1 MSVQGRGFPIPFL
14 VTTEVP
20 CPYLPGRMERKII
33 TELSGAQ
40 SPELFEILSRAGFRR
55 SHSIAYRPACVG
67 CRACVP
73 VRIVASDFAPSRS
86 MRKILARNQGL
97 RATVTEALPT
107 QEQFKL
113 FARYL
118 EARHNDG
125 EMVGMGPQDY
135 ASMVGDSPVDTRIVE
150 FRETRPG
157 KGESG
162 KLVAACLTDWGKD
175 GISAVYSFFEPNL
188 TRNSLGSF
196 IVLWLIGE
204 ARRRGLPY
212 IYLGYW
218 VAGSQKMDYKRRYQP
233 IEAYGAA
240 GWVRMPAEEPGEQ
253 E

>member
-40 SPELFEILSRAGFRR
+40 SPELFEILSHAGFRR
-55 SHSIAYRPACVG
+55 SHSIAYRPACAG

-73 VRIVASDFAPSRS
+73 VRIVAADFVPERS
-86 MRKILARNQGL
+86 LRRVMKRNADL
-97 RATVTEALPT
+97 RATVTEAVPT

-150 FRETRPG
+150 FRDA
-157 KGESG
+157 KG
-162 KLVAACLTDWGKD
+162 KLVGACLTDWGQD
-175 GISAVYSFFEPNL
+175 GISAVYSFFEPDL
-188 TRNSLGSF
+188 SRNSLGSF
-196 IVLWLIGE
+196 VVIWLIEE
-204 ARRRGLPY
+204 AQRRNLSY
-212 IYLGYW
+212 VYLGYW
-218 VAGSQKMDYKRRYQP
+218 VAGSQKMDYKRRFRP
-233 IEAYGAA
+233 IEAYGSA
-240 GWVRMPAEEPGEQ
+240 GWVRMSPIEEFD
-253 E
+253 

>member
-40 SPELFEILSRAGFRR
+40 SPELFEILSHAGFRR
-55 SHSIAYRPACVG
+55 SHSIAYRPACAG

-73 VRIVASDFAPSRS
+73 VRIVAADFVPLRS
-86 MRKILARNQGL
+86 LRRVMKRNADL
-97 RATVTEALPT
+97 RATVTEAVPT

-118 EARHNDG
+118 EVRHNDG

-150 FRETRPG
+150 FRDA
-157 KGESG
+157 KG
-162 KLVAACLTDWGKD
+162 KLVAACLTDWGQD
-175 GISAVYSFFEPNL
+175 GISAVYSFFEPDL
-188 TRNSLGSF
+188 ERNSLGSF
-196 IVLWLIGE
+196 IVIWLIEE
-204 ARRRGLPY
+204 AQRRKLSY
-212 IYLGYW
+212 VYLGYW
-218 VAGSQKMDYKRRYQP
+218 VAGSQKMDYKRRFRP
-233 IEAYGAA
+233 IEAYGPG
-240 GWVRMPAEEPGEQ
+240 GWVRMSQAEEPA
-253 E
+253 

>member
-73 VRIVASDFAPSRS
+73 VRIVASAFKPSRS
-86 MRKILARNQGL
+86 MRKVLARNQDL
-97 RATVTEALPT
+97 RATVTEAVPT

-150 FRETRPG
+150 FRDGAAG
-157 KGESG
+157 KNGSGKNDPG
-162 KLVAACLTDWGKD
+162 KLVAACLTDWGQD
-175 GISAVYSFFEPNL
+175 GISAVYSFFEPKL
-188 TRNSLGSF
+188 ARNSLGSF
-196 IVLWLIGE
+196 IVLWLI
-204 ARRRGLPY
+204 
-212 IYLGYW
+212 
-218 VAGSQKMDYKRRYQP
+218 
-233 IEAYGAA
+233 
-240 GWVRMPAEEPGEQ
+240 
-253 E
+253 

>member
-40 SPELFEILSRAGFRR
+40 SPELFEILSHAGFRR
-55 SHSIAYRPACVG
+55 SHSIAYRPACAG

-73 VRIVASDFAPSRS
+73 VRIVAADFAPERS
-86 MRKILARNQGL
+86 LRRVMKRNADL
-97 RATVTEALPT
+97 RATVTEAVPT

-150 FRETRPG
+150 FRDA
-157 KGESG
+157 KG
-162 KLVAACLTDWGKD
+162 KLAAACLTDWGQD
-175 GISAVYSFFEPNL
+175 GISAVYSFFEPDL
-188 TRNSLGSF
+188 SRNSLGSF
-196 IVLWLIGE
+196 VVIWLIEE
-204 ARRRGLPY
+204 AQRRNLSY
-212 IYLGYW
+212 VYLGYW
-218 VAGSQKMDYKRRYQP
+218 VAGSQKMDYKRRFRP
-233 IEAYGAA
+233 IEAYGSA
-240 GWVRMPAEEPGEQ
+240 GWVRMSPIEDFD
-253 E
+253 

>member
-40 SPELFEILSRAGFRR
+40 SPELFEILSHAGFRR
-55 SHSIAYRPACVG
+55 SHSIAYRPACGG

-73 VRIVASDFAPSRS
+73 VRIVAQDFMPGRS
-86 MRKILARNQGL
+86 LRRVIKRNAGL
-97 RATVTEALPT
+97 RAIVTEAVPT

-150 FRETRPG
+150 FRDA
-157 KGESG
+157 KS
-162 KLVAACLTDWGKD
+162 KLVAACLTDWGQD
-175 GISAVYSFFEPNL
+175 GISAVYSFFEPDL
-188 TRNSLGSF
+188 ARNSLGSF
-196 IVLWLIGE
+196 IVIWLIEE
-204 ARRRGLPY
+204 AQRRNLSY
-212 IYLGYW
+212 VYLGYW
-218 VAGSQKMDYKRRYQP
+218 VAGSQKMDYKRRFRP
-233 IEAYGAA
+233 IEAYGPA
-240 GWVRMPAEEPGEQ
+240 GWVRLSQDEEPA
-253 E
+253 